1 MEDMKPKDKA
11 WKQCKDWERHARVLS
26 LMQKR
31 RVTLTAMSGII
42 KERIQHVSACVW
54 GIYGRNNPRIE
65 AKIAEFLET
74 DRDKLF
80 DSRNS
85 E

>member
-1 MEDMKPKDKA
+1 MKDMKPKDKV

-26 LMQKR
+26 LIQER
-31 RVTLTAMSGII
+31 RITFTEMADAIG
-42 KERIQHVSACVW
+42 ERIQHVSACTW
-54 GIYGRNNPRIE
+54 GVYGRNNPRIE
-65 AKIAEFLET
+65 AKIARFFGA

-80 DSRNS
+80 GRNP